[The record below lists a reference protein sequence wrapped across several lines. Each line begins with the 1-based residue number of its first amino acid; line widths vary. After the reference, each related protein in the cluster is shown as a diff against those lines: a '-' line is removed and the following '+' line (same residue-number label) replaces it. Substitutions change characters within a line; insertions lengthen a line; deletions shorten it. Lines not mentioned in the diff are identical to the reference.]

1 MKKML
6 AVLLL
11 MPFVLL
17 AVDNIDALQ
26 DPELQARYEKLTR
39 ELRCLVCQNQ
49 PISDSNALLA
59 EDLRRLVREM
69 LLSGSS
75 DQEIYSYMTD
85 RYGDYVL
92 YRPPFAKR
100 TWLLWLAPGILLL
113 LGGAVLAR
121 TLRQRAAMPID
132 DDDEDEGEEV
142 IE

>member
-142 IE
+142 I

>member
-1 MKKML
+1 MKKTL

-11 MPFVLL
+11 MPFVSL
-17 AVDNIDALQ
+17 AVDNSDALQ
-26 DPELQARYEKLTR
+26 DSELQARYETLTR

-49 PISDSNALLA
+49 PISDSNAPLA
-59 EDLRRLVREM
+59 EDLRRQVREM

-75 DQEIYSYMTD
+75 DREIYSFMTD

-113 LGGAVLAR
+113 LGGTVLVR

-132 DDDEDEGEEV
+132 DDEDEEV

>member
-1 MKKML
+1 MKKIL

-142 IE
+142 M

>member
-1 MKKML
+1 MKKTL
-6 AVLLL
+6 VVLLL
-11 MPFVLL
+11 MPFVSL
-17 AVDNIDALQ
+17 AVDNSDALQ
-26 DPELQARYEKLTR
+26 DPELQARYETLTR

-49 PISDSNALLA
+49 PISDSNAPLA
-59 EDLRRLVREM
+59 EDLRRQVREM

-75 DQEIYSYMTD
+75 DREIYSFMTD
-85 RYGDYVL
+85 RYGDFVL

-113 LGGAVLAR
+113 LGGTVLVR

-132 DDDEDEGEEV
+132 DDGDEEV

>member
-1 MKKML
+1 MKKMI

-11 MPFVLL
+11 MPLL
-17 AVDNIDALQ
+17 SFAVDDSEPME
-26 DPELQARYEKLTR
+26 DPEFQARYETLVR

-49 PISDSNALLA
+49 PIADSNAPLA
-59 EDLRRLVREM
+59 KDLRRQVREM

-75 DQEIYSYMTD
+75 DSEIYSFMTD
-85 RYGDYVL
+85 RYGDFVL
-92 YRPPFAKR
+92 YRPPFVQR

-113 LGGAVLAR
+113 LGGTILAR

-132 DDDEDEGEEV
+132 DDDEDEGV

>member
-6 AVLLL
+6 AVLML

-17 AVDNIDALQ
+17 AVDNSDALQ

-39 ELRCLVCQNQ
+39 ELRCLDCQNQ

-132 DDDEDEGEEV
+132 DDDEDEDEEV
-142 IE
+142 I

>member
-1 MKKML
+1 MKKMI

-11 MPFVLL
+11 MPLL
-17 AVDNIDALQ
+17 SFAVDDSEPME
-26 DPELQARYEKLTR
+26 DPEFQARYETLVR

-49 PISDSNALLA
+49 PIADSNAPLA
-59 EDLRRLVREM
+59 KDLRRQVREM

-75 DQEIYSYMTD
+75 DSEIYSFMTD
-85 RYGDYVL
+85 RYGDFVL
-92 YRPPFAKR
+92 YRPPFVQR

-113 LGGAVLAR
+113 LGGTILAR

-132 DDDEDEGEEV
+132 DDDEDEEA

>member
-1 MKKML
+1 MKKTL

-11 MPFVLL
+11 MPFVSL
-17 AVDNIDALQ
+17 AVDNSDALQ
-26 DPELQARYEKLTR
+26 DPELQARYETLTR

-49 PISDSNALLA
+49 PISDSNAPLA
-59 EDLRRLVREM
+59 EDLRRQVREM

-75 DQEIYSYMTD
+75 DREIYSFMTD
-85 RYGDYVL
+85 RYGDFVL
-92 YRPPFAKR
+92 YRPPFAMR

-113 LGGAVLAR
+113 LGGTVLVR

-132 DDDEDEGEEV
+132 DDGDEEV

>member
-6 AVLLL
+6 AVLML

-17 AVDNIDALQ
+17 AVDNSDALQ

-132 DDDEDEGEEV
+132 DDDEDEDEEV

>member
-1 MKKML
+1 MKKTL

-11 MPFVLL
+11 MPFVSL
-17 AVDNIDALQ
+17 AVDNSDALQ
-26 DPELQARYEKLTR
+26 DPELQARYETLTR

-49 PISDSNALLA
+49 PISDSNAPLA
-59 EDLRRLVREM
+59 EDLRRQVREM

-75 DQEIYSYMTD
+75 DREIYSFMTD
-85 RYGDYVL
+85 RYGDFVL
-92 YRPPFAKR
+92 YRPPFARR

-113 LGGAVLAR
+113 LGGTVLVR

-132 DDDEDEGEEV
+132 DDGDEEV

>member
-1 MKKML
+1 MKKMI

-11 MPFVLL
+11 MPLL
-17 AVDNIDALQ
+17 SFAVDDNEPME
-26 DPELQARYEKLTR
+26 DPEFQARYETLIR

-49 PISDSNALLA
+49 PIADSNALLA
-59 EDLRRLVREM
+59 KDLRRQVREM

-75 DQEIYSYMTD
+75 DSEIYSFMTD
-85 RYGDYVL
+85 RYGDFVL
-92 YRPPFAKR
+92 YRPPFVQR

-113 LGGAVLAR
+113 LGGTILAR

-132 DDDEDEGEEV
+132 DDDEDEGV

>member
-1 MKKML
+1 MKKMI

-11 MPFVLL
+11 LPWVSF
-17 AVDNIDALQ
+17 AVDNSQAME
-26 DPELQARYEKLTR
+26 DPELQARYETLTR
-39 ELRCLVCQNQ
+39 ELRCLVCQNT
-49 PISDSNALLA
+49 PISDSNAPLA
-59 EDLRRLVREM
+59 QDLRRQVREM
-69 LLSGSS
+69 LLSGAS
-75 DQEIYSYMTD
+75 DSEIYGFMTD
-85 RYGDYVL
+85 RYGDFVL

-132 DDDEDEGEEV
+132 DDDEDEEV

>member
-6 AVLLL
+6 AVLML

-113 LGGAVLAR
+113 LGGAILAR

>member
-26 DPELQARYEKLTR
+26 DPELQARYETLTR

-49 PISDSNALLA
+49 PISDSNAPLA
-59 EDLRRLVREM
+59 EDLRRQVREM

-75 DQEIYSYMTD
+75 DREIYSFMTD
-85 RYGDYVL
+85 RYGDFVL

-113 LGGAVLAR
+113 LGGTVLVR

-132 DDDEDEGEEV
+132 DDGDEEV